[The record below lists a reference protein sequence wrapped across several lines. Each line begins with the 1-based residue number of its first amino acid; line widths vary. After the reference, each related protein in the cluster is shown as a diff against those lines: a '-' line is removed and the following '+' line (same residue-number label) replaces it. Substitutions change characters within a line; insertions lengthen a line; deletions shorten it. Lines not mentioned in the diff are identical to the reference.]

1 VNIQKANIQWRGTLT
16 PLNLTQQLHIALH
29 HMAHPTADAYA
40 VDEWHKK
47 RGWKGFAY
55 NYWIGFDGTIWEGRG
70 LNEGGGVKYKNS
82 YIISIGFQGNYEP
95 YLKDSSGYAIPYRT
109 EMPQAQYNAGI
120 EICKYLVDTLDIG
133 VIGGHRD
140 FQETSC
146 PGEYFPLEKMR
157 GDIYMDVKD
166 FQRRYDLQVDGVV
179 GPVTKS
185 KMEAVFSFL
194 RPFVEGMSTDT
205 TYEVRTQGT
214 AKYVLVDPL
223 KMGSQIVR
231 STTKNLIKQYR
242 NFGSG
247 MFNDNNSKRPDA
259 GRLYCLLVVDGKKVF
274 QPQSYDTAAKG
285 TFVIYNDG
293 RVQVATVRDIAD
305 VSNIKLAFQGFN
317 LDYDANGYKSRWK
330 TTKARLLQSV
340 RKEGYLDD
348 VVRKCVR
355 VAYGQCGNKV
365 AVIRQYAYAHEIR
378 ETARAIGCRDSQ
390 GNTACIAVD
399 SGSRTGCAFNGEL
412 TGDGGGEIRH
422 IITF

>member
-1 VNIQKANIQWRGTLT
+1 MNIQKAQIDWRGELV
-16 PLNLTQQLHIALH
+16 PLNLSQRLHIALH

-47 RGWKGFAY
+47 RGWRGIAY

-70 LNEGGGVKYKNS
+70 LSEGGGVSGRNK
-82 YIISIGFQGNYEP
+82 YIISIGFQGDYDGVNNTMPATQYGAGVELCR
-95 YLKDSSGYAIPYRT
+95 YLTAS
-109 EMPQAQYNAGI
+109 
-120 EICKYLVDTLDIG
+120 LDIG
-133 VIGGHRD
+133 EIDGHKHW
-140 FQETSC
+140 QSTSC
-146 PGEYFPLEKMR
+146 PGRYFPLEQMKE
-157 GDIYMDVKD
+157 DIRMDIRD
-166 FQRRYDLQVDGVV
+166 FQRRYDLQVDGIA
-179 GPVTKS
+179 GPITKA

-194 RPFVEGMSTDT
+194 RPFVEGMNTDT
-205 TYEVRTQGT
+205 TYEVLTQGT
-214 AKYVLVDPL
+214 ARYVLVDPL

-231 STTKNLIKQYR
+231 STTKNLIKQYK

-247 MFNDNNSKRPDA
+247 MFNDNNSKWPDA
-259 GRLYCLLVVDGKKVF
+259 GRLYCLLVVNGKKVF
-274 QPQSYDTAAKG
+274 RPQSYDEKAKG

-317 LDYDANGYKSRWK
+317 LDYDANGYKSRWISEK
-330 TTKARLLQSV
+330 TRLLQSV
-340 RKEGYLDD
+340 LKEGYLDD

-365 AVIRQYAYAHEIR
+365 AVICQYAYAHEIR

-399 SGSRTGCAFNGEL
+399 SGSRTSCAFNGEV